1 MNIICFNCGFVQ
13 KPDVRLIDRCLE
25 CGSSDLIEGDGQE
38 LDLSGVTNQL
48 LIDKESLS
56 EENKSLKI
64 RIEELENGI
73 RKMKNH
79 QSSMGSSFNK
89 WYEEIQEIGSNVLN
103 SKKGD

>member
-13 KPDVRLIDRCLE
+13 KPGVRLIDRCLE

-48 LIDKESLS
+48 LIDKDSLS

-64 RIEELENGI
+64 IINGLEIKIKILKGLLI
-73 RKMKNH
+73 DF
-79 QSSMGSSFNK
+79 GLG
-89 WYEEIQEIGSNVLN
+89 QEI
-103 SKKGD
+103 KKALKDFEDETN